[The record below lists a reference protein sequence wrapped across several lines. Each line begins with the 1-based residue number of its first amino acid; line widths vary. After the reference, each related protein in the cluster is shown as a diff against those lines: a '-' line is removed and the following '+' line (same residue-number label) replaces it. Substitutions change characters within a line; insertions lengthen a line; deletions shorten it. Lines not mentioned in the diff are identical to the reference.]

1 MKYLLDVNVLLAGI
15 WSSHPKHPIAFTW
28 LTDKKLVLCP
38 LSGLG
43 FLRISSNRKAFN
55 YAMEQARRGLREF
68 CSERRVEWIAD
79 DLAPLD
85 SNPKVSEEVTDTY
98 LAELAAKHGLK
109 FGTLDRGIKH
119 PTAELIG

>member
-1 MKYLLDVNVLLAGI
+1 MQWAKDNLDKIKTDRNLV
-15 WSSHPKHPIAFTW
+15 SW
-28 LTDKKLVLCP
+28 LTGKNLVLCP
-38 LSGLG
+38 VSGLG

-68 CSERRVEWIAD
+68 CNERRVEWISD

-85 SNPKVSEEVTDTY
+85 SKPKGSEEVTDTY
-98 LAELAAKHGLK
+98 LADVAAKHGFK
-109 FGTLDRGIKH
+109 FGTLDGGIKH